1 MSLADRM
8 HVKYEGTVTGRY
20 AYTPPRF
27 PVTYE
32 LEHIGAC
39 VQEDVPVS
47 AADLALLLL
56 WVVSVE
62 LKTER
67 NFVCVN

>member
-1 MSLADRM
+1 MSLVDRM

-20 AYTPPRF
+20 SYTPPVF
-27 PVTYE
+27 PVTHH
-32 LEHIGAC
+32 LEHVGAC

-47 AADLALLLL
+47 PEDLALLLL

-62 LKTER
+62 TKGVR
-67 NFVCVN
+67 